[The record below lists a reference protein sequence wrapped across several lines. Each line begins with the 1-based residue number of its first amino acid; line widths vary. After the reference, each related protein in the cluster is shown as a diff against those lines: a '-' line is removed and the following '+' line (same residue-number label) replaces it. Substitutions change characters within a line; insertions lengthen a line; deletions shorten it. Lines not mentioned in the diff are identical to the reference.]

1 MSGYIATLEDCAGS
15 IFNRVKTDEMSRLC
29 VEKRISIRRAWAIF
43 SRVRQYRKAMRHFSN
58 VLNIVF
64 TGDENADFYA
74 LDTMFVE
81 RTYLMD
87 KDVLETLE
95 GLRHKTLEECDIIR
109 REAEKIEKM
118 ASKSGFMARHILS
131 CAVDELSKC
140 FDIMDSCLF
149 AIEEVLA
156 YAKNKKRKG
165 A

>member
-1 MSGYIATLEDCAGS
+1 MSGYIATLEDCADS
-15 IFNRVKTDEMSRLC
+15 IFNREKTDGMSRLHA
-29 VEKRISIRRAWAIF
+29 EKRISIRLACAILNNAH
-43 SRVRQYRKAMRHFSN
+43 QYHEAMRHFSK

-95 GLRHKTLEECDIIR
+95 NLRRKTLEECGIIR
-109 REAEKIEKM
+109 REAEKIETIVL
-118 ASKSGFMARHILS
+118 KSGFIARRILS
-131 CAVDELSKC
+131 HAVDELSQC